1 MMVDDNQSGFGTA
14 FTVSIE
20 AAKGITTGISAADRA
35 HTIRTAVAKDATAK
49 DLVRPGHI
57 FPLRAR
63 PGGVLVRTGQTE
75 GSVDLA
81 RLAGLEPAG
90 VICEIMNEDGTM
102 SRLPDLVG
110 FAQRHGLK
118 IGTISDL
125 KLNSETY
132 RAESILSVR
141 NEVRIP
147 DDSALAVASEGLL
160 GGSFVEV
167 IPGASLDYLEA
178 GDEIIDTQGSVSL
191 IQLLL
196 KFVSSG
202 QN

>member
-1 MMVDDNQSGFGTA
+1 MSENRLEIAVGGVVLALAVGFAVFLAQSTGLSGSSSSYPISASFRSA
-14 FTVSIE
+14 E
-20 AAKGITTGISAADRA
+20 GISVGTD
-35 HTIRTAVAKDATAK
+35 I
-49 DLVRPGHI
+49 
-57 FPLRAR
+57 
-63 PGGVLVRTGQTE
+63 
-75 GSVDLA
+75 
-81 RLAGLEPAG
+81 RLAG
-90 VICEIMNEDGTM
+90 V
-102 SRLPDLVG
+102 
-110 FAQRHGLK
+110 K

-141 NEVRIP
+141 NDVRIP
-147 DDSALAVASEGLL
+147 DDSALVVASEGLL
-160 GGSFVEV
+160 GGSFIEV

>member
-1 MMVDDNQSGFGTA
+1 MSENRLEIAVGGVVLALAVGFAAFLAQSTGLSGSSSSY
-14 FTVSIE
+14 SISASFRSAE
-20 AAKGITTGISAADRA
+20 GISVGTD
-35 HTIRTAVAKDATAK
+35 I
-49 DLVRPGHI
+49 
-57 FPLRAR
+57 
-63 PGGVLVRTGQTE
+63 
-75 GSVDLA
+75 
-81 RLAGLEPAG
+81 RLAG
-90 VICEIMNEDGTM
+90 V
-102 SRLPDLVG
+102 
-110 FAQRHGLK
+110 K

-132 RAESILSVR
+132 RAESILSVK
-141 NEVRIP
+141 NDVRIP
-147 DDSALAVASEGLL
+147 DDSALAVTSEGLL
-160 GGSFVEV
+160 GGSFIEV

>member
-1 MMVDDNQSGFGTA
+1 MSENRLEIAVGGVVLALAVGFAVFLAQSTGLSRSSSSYPISASFRSA
-14 FTVSIE
+14 E
-20 AAKGITTGISAADRA
+20 GISVGTD
-35 HTIRTAVAKDATAK
+35 I
-49 DLVRPGHI
+49 
-57 FPLRAR
+57 
-63 PGGVLVRTGQTE
+63 
-75 GSVDLA
+75 
-81 RLAGLEPAG
+81 RLAG
-90 VICEIMNEDGTM
+90 V
-102 SRLPDLVG
+102 
-110 FAQRHGLK
+110 K

-141 NEVRIP
+141 NDVRIP
-147 DDSALAVASEGLL
+147 DDSALAVTSEGLL
-160 GGSFVEV
+160 GGSFIEV
-167 IPGASLDYLEA
+167 IPGASFDYLEA

>member
-1 MMVDDNQSGFGTA
+1 MSENRLEIAVGGVVLALAVGFAAFLAHSTGLSGSSSSYPISASFRSA
-14 FTVSIE
+14 E
-20 AAKGITTGISAADRA
+20 GISVGTD
-35 HTIRTAVAKDATAK
+35 I
-49 DLVRPGHI
+49 
-57 FPLRAR
+57 
-63 PGGVLVRTGQTE
+63 
-75 GSVDLA
+75 
-81 RLAGLEPAG
+81 RLAG
-90 VICEIMNEDGTM
+90 V
-102 SRLPDLVG
+102 
-110 FAQRHGLK
+110 K

-141 NEVRIP
+141 KDGRIP
-147 DDSALAVASEGLL
+147 DDSALTVASEGLL
-160 GGSFVEV
+160 GGSFIEV

>member
-1 MMVDDNQSGFGTA
+1 MSENRLEIAVGGVVLALAVGFAVFLAQSTGLSGSSSSYPISASFRSA
-14 FTVSIE
+14 E
-20 AAKGITTGISAADRA
+20 GISVGTD
-35 HTIRTAVAKDATAK
+35 I
-49 DLVRPGHI
+49 
-57 FPLRAR
+57 
-63 PGGVLVRTGQTE
+63 
-75 GSVDLA
+75 
-81 RLAGLEPAG
+81 RLAG
-90 VICEIMNEDGTM
+90 V
-102 SRLPDLVG
+102 
-110 FAQRHGLK
+110 K

-132 RAESILSVR
+132 RAESILSVK
-141 NEVRIP
+141 NDVRIP
-147 DDSALAVASEGLL
+147 DDSALAVSSEGLL
-160 GGSFVEV
+160 GGSFIEV

>member
-1 MMVDDNQSGFGTA
+1 MSENRLEIAVGGVVLALAVGFAAFLAQSTGLSGSSSSYPISASFRSA
-14 FTVSIE
+14 E
-20 AAKGITTGISAADRA
+20 GISVGTD
-35 HTIRTAVAKDATAK
+35 I
-49 DLVRPGHI
+49 
-57 FPLRAR
+57 
-63 PGGVLVRTGQTE
+63 
-75 GSVDLA
+75 
-81 RLAGLEPAG
+81 RLAG
-90 VICEIMNEDGTM
+90 V
-102 SRLPDLVG
+102 
-110 FAQRHGLK
+110 K
-118 IGTISDL
+118 IGTISGL

-141 NEVRIP
+141 NDVRIP
-147 DDSALAVASEGLL
+147 DDSALTVASEGLL
-160 GGSFVEV
+160 GGSFIEV

>member
-1 MMVDDNQSGFGTA
+1 MSENRLEIAVGGVVLAIAVGFAAFLAQSTGLSGSSSSY
-14 FTVSIE
+14 SISASFRSAE
-20 AAKGITTGISAADRA
+20 GISVGTD
-35 HTIRTAVAKDATAK
+35 I
-49 DLVRPGHI
+49 
-57 FPLRAR
+57 
-63 PGGVLVRTGQTE
+63 
-75 GSVDLA
+75 
-81 RLAGLEPAG
+81 RLAG
-90 VICEIMNEDGTM
+90 V
-102 SRLPDLVG
+102 
-110 FAQRHGLK
+110 K

-141 NEVRIP
+141 NDVRIP
-147 DDSALAVASEGLL
+147 DDSALTVASEGLL
-160 GGSFVEV
+160 GGSFIEV

-196 KFVSSG
+196 KFVSNG

>member
-1 MMVDDNQSGFGTA
+1 MSENRLEIAVGGVVLALAVGFAVFLVQSTGLSGSSSSYTISASFRSA
-14 FTVSIE
+14 E
-20 AAKGITTGISAADRA
+20 GISVGTD
-35 HTIRTAVAKDATAK
+35 I
-49 DLVRPGHI
+49 
-57 FPLRAR
+57 
-63 PGGVLVRTGQTE
+63 
-75 GSVDLA
+75 
-81 RLAGLEPAG
+81 RLAG
-90 VICEIMNEDGTM
+90 V
-102 SRLPDLVG
+102 
-110 FAQRHGLK
+110 K
-118 IGTISDL
+118 IGTISGL

-141 NEVRIP
+141 NDVRIP
-147 DDSALAVASEGLL
+147 DDSALTVASEGLL
-160 GGSFVEV
+160 GGSFIEV

>member
-1 MMVDDNQSGFGTA
+1 MSENRLEIAVGGVVLALAVGFAAFLAQSTGLSGSSSSYPISASFRSA
-14 FTVSIE
+14 E
-20 AAKGITTGISAADRA
+20 GISVGTD
-35 HTIRTAVAKDATAK
+35 I
-49 DLVRPGHI
+49 
-57 FPLRAR
+57 
-63 PGGVLVRTGQTE
+63 
-75 GSVDLA
+75 
-81 RLAGLEPAG
+81 RLAG
-90 VICEIMNEDGTM
+90 V
-102 SRLPDLVG
+102 
-110 FAQRHGLK
+110 K

-141 NEVRIP
+141 NDVRIP
-147 DDSALAVASEGLL
+147 DDSALAVASVGLL

>member
-1 MMVDDNQSGFGTA
+1 MSENRLEIAVGGVVLALAVGFAAFLAQSTGLSGSSSSYPISASFRSA
-14 FTVSIE
+14 E
-20 AAKGITTGISAADRA
+20 GISVGTD
-35 HTIRTAVAKDATAK
+35 I
-49 DLVRPGHI
+49 
-57 FPLRAR
+57 
-63 PGGVLVRTGQTE
+63 
-75 GSVDLA
+75 
-81 RLAGLEPAG
+81 RLAG
-90 VICEIMNEDGTM
+90 V
-102 SRLPDLVG
+102 
-110 FAQRHGLK
+110 K

-141 NEVRIP
+141 NDVRIP
-147 DDSALAVASEGLL
+147 DDSALTVASEGLL
-160 GGSFVEV
+160 GGSFIEV

>member
-1 MMVDDNQSGFGTA
+1 MSENRLEIAVGGVVLALAVGFAAFLAQSTGLSGSSSSYPISASFRSA
-14 FTVSIE
+14 E
-20 AAKGITTGISAADRA
+20 GISVGTD
-35 HTIRTAVAKDATAK
+35 I
-49 DLVRPGHI
+49 
-57 FPLRAR
+57 
-63 PGGVLVRTGQTE
+63 
-75 GSVDLA
+75 
-81 RLAGLEPAG
+81 RLAG
-90 VICEIMNEDGTM
+90 V
-102 SRLPDLVG
+102 
-110 FAQRHGLK
+110 K

-141 NEVRIP
+141 NDVRIP
-147 DDSALAVASEGLL
+147 DDSALVVASEGLL

>member
-1 MMVDDNQSGFGTA
+1 MSENRLEIAVGGVVLALAVAFAAFLAQSTGLSGSSSSYPISASFRSA
-14 FTVSIE
+14 E
-20 AAKGITTGISAADRA
+20 GISVGTD
-35 HTIRTAVAKDATAK
+35 I
-49 DLVRPGHI
+49 
-57 FPLRAR
+57 
-63 PGGVLVRTGQTE
+63 
-75 GSVDLA
+75 
-81 RLAGLEPAG
+81 RLAG
-90 VICEIMNEDGTM
+90 V
-102 SRLPDLVG
+102 
-110 FAQRHGLK
+110 K

-141 NEVRIP
+141 NDVRIP
-147 DDSALAVASEGLL
+147 DDSALTVASEGLL
-160 GGSFVEV
+160 GGSFIEV

-196 KFVSSG
+196 KFVSNG

>member
-1 MMVDDNQSGFGTA
+1 MSENHLEIAGGGVVLALAVGFAVFLAQSTGLSGSSSSYPISASFRSA
-14 FTVSIE
+14 E
-20 AAKGITTGISAADRA
+20 GISVGTD
-35 HTIRTAVAKDATAK
+35 I
-49 DLVRPGHI
+49 
-57 FPLRAR
+57 
-63 PGGVLVRTGQTE
+63 
-75 GSVDLA
+75 
-81 RLAGLEPAG
+81 RLAG
-90 VICEIMNEDGTM
+90 V
-102 SRLPDLVG
+102 
-110 FAQRHGLK
+110 K

-141 NEVRIP
+141 NDVRIP
-147 DDSALAVASEGLL
+147 DDSALAVAAEGLL

>member
-1 MMVDDNQSGFGTA
+1 MSENRLEIAVGGVVLALAVGFAAFLAQSTGLSGSSSSYPISASFRSA
-14 FTVSIE
+14 E
-20 AAKGITTGISAADRA
+20 GISVGTD
-35 HTIRTAVAKDATAK
+35 I
-49 DLVRPGHI
+49 
-57 FPLRAR
+57 
-63 PGGVLVRTGQTE
+63 
-75 GSVDLA
+75 
-81 RLAGLEPAG
+81 RLAG
-90 VICEIMNEDGTM
+90 V
-102 SRLPDLVG
+102 
-110 FAQRHGLK
+110 K

-141 NEVRIP
+141 NDVRIP
-147 DDSALAVASEGLL
+147 DDSALVVASEGLL

-167 IPGASLDYLEA
+167 IPGASLGYLEA

>member
-1 MMVDDNQSGFGTA
+1 MSENRLEIAVGGVVLALAVGFAVFLAQSTGLSGSSSSY
-14 FTVSIE
+14 SISASFRSAE
-20 AAKGITTGISAADRA
+20 GISVGTD
-35 HTIRTAVAKDATAK
+35 I
-49 DLVRPGHI
+49 
-57 FPLRAR
+57 
-63 PGGVLVRTGQTE
+63 
-75 GSVDLA
+75 
-81 RLAGLEPAG
+81 RLAG
-90 VICEIMNEDGTM
+90 V
-102 SRLPDLVG
+102 
-110 FAQRHGLK
+110 K

-141 NEVRIP
+141 NDVRIP
-147 DDSALAVASEGLL
+147 DDSALTVASEGLL
-160 GGSFVEV
+160 GGSFIEV

>member
-1 MMVDDNQSGFGTA
+1 MSENRLEIAVGGVVLALAVGFAVFLAQSTGLSGSSSSYPISASFRSA
-14 FTVSIE
+14 E
-20 AAKGITTGISAADRA
+20 GISVGTD
-35 HTIRTAVAKDATAK
+35 I
-49 DLVRPGHI
+49 
-57 FPLRAR
+57 
-63 PGGVLVRTGQTE
+63 
-75 GSVDLA
+75 
-81 RLAGLEPAG
+81 RLAG
-90 VICEIMNEDGTM
+90 V
-102 SRLPDLVG
+102 
-110 FAQRHGLK
+110 K

-141 NEVRIP
+141 NGVRIP

-160 GGSFVEV
+160 GGSFIEV

>member
-1 MMVDDNQSGFGTA
+1 MSENRLEIAVGGVVLTLAVGFAAFLAQSTGLSGSSSSYPISASFRSA
-14 FTVSIE
+14 E
-20 AAKGITTGISAADRA
+20 GISVGTD
-35 HTIRTAVAKDATAK
+35 I
-49 DLVRPGHI
+49 
-57 FPLRAR
+57 
-63 PGGVLVRTGQTE
+63 
-75 GSVDLA
+75 
-81 RLAGLEPAG
+81 RLAG
-90 VICEIMNEDGTM
+90 V
-102 SRLPDLVG
+102 
-110 FAQRHGLK
+110 K

-141 NEVRIP
+141 NDVRIP
-147 DDSALAVASEGLL
+147 DDSALTVASEGLL
-160 GGSFVEV
+160 GGSFIEV

-196 KFVSSG
+196 KFVSNG

>member
-1 MMVDDNQSGFGTA
+1 MSENHLEIAVGGVVLALAVGFAVFLAQSTGLSGSSSSYPISASFRSA
-14 FTVSIE
+14 E
-20 AAKGITTGISAADRA
+20 GISVGTD
-35 HTIRTAVAKDATAK
+35 I
-49 DLVRPGHI
+49 
-57 FPLRAR
+57 
-63 PGGVLVRTGQTE
+63 
-75 GSVDLA
+75 
-81 RLAGLEPAG
+81 RLAG
-90 VICEIMNEDGTM
+90 V
-102 SRLPDLVG
+102 
-110 FAQRHGLK
+110 K

-141 NEVRIP
+141 NDVRIP
-147 DDSALAVASEGLL
+147 DDSALVVASEGLL

-196 KFVSSG
+196 KFVSNG

>member
-1 MMVDDNQSGFGTA
+1 MSENRLEIAVGGVVLALAVGFAAFLAQSTGLSGSSSSY
-14 FTVSIE
+14 SISASFRSAE
-20 AAKGITTGISAADRA
+20 GISVGTD
-35 HTIRTAVAKDATAK
+35 I
-49 DLVRPGHI
+49 
-57 FPLRAR
+57 
-63 PGGVLVRTGQTE
+63 
-75 GSVDLA
+75 
-81 RLAGLEPAG
+81 RLAG
-90 VICEIMNEDGTM
+90 V
-102 SRLPDLVG
+102 
-110 FAQRHGLK
+110 K

-141 NEVRIP
+141 NDVRIP
-147 DDSALAVASEGLL
+147 DDSALTVASEGLL
-160 GGSFVEV
+160 GGSFIEV

>member
-1 MMVDDNQSGFGTA
+1 MSENRLEIAVGGVVLALAVGFAVFLAQSTGLSGSSSSYPISASFRSA
-14 FTVSIE
+14 E
-20 AAKGITTGISAADRA
+20 GISVGTD
-35 HTIRTAVAKDATAK
+35 I
-49 DLVRPGHI
+49 
-57 FPLRAR
+57 
-63 PGGVLVRTGQTE
+63 
-75 GSVDLA
+75 
-81 RLAGLEPAG
+81 RLAG
-90 VICEIMNEDGTM
+90 V
-102 SRLPDLVG
+102 
-110 FAQRHGLK
+110 K

-141 NEVRIP
+141 NDVRIP
-147 DDSALAVASEGLL
+147 DDSALTVASEGLL
-160 GGSFVEV
+160 GGSFIEV

>member
-1 MMVDDNQSGFGTA
+1 MSENRLEIAVGGVVLALAVGFAAFLAQSTGLSGSSSSYPISASFRSA
-14 FTVSIE
+14 E
-20 AAKGITTGISAADRA
+20 GISVGTD
-35 HTIRTAVAKDATAK
+35 I
-49 DLVRPGHI
+49 
-57 FPLRAR
+57 
-63 PGGVLVRTGQTE
+63 
-75 GSVDLA
+75 
-81 RLAGLEPAG
+81 RLAG
-90 VICEIMNEDGTM
+90 V
-102 SRLPDLVG
+102 
-110 FAQRHGLK
+110 K

-141 NEVRIP
+141 NDVRIP
-147 DDSALAVASEGLL
+147 DDSALTVASEGLL
-160 GGSFVEV
+160 GGSFIEV

-196 KFVSSG
+196 KFVSNG

>member
-1 MMVDDNQSGFGTA
+1 MSENRLEIAVGGVVLALAVAFAVFLAQSTGLSGSSSSYPISASFRSA
-14 FTVSIE
+14 E
-20 AAKGITTGISAADRA
+20 GISVGTD
-35 HTIRTAVAKDATAK
+35 I
-49 DLVRPGHI
+49 
-57 FPLRAR
+57 
-63 PGGVLVRTGQTE
+63 
-75 GSVDLA
+75 
-81 RLAGLEPAG
+81 RLAG
-90 VICEIMNEDGTM
+90 V
-102 SRLPDLVG
+102 
-110 FAQRHGLK
+110 K

-141 NEVRIP
+141 NDVRIP
-147 DDSALAVASEGLL
+147 DDSALAVTSEGLL
-160 GGSFVEV
+160 GGSFIEV
-167 IPGASLDYLEA
+167 IPGASFDYLEA

>member
-1 MMVDDNQSGFGTA
+1 MSENRLEIAVGGVVLALAVGFAVFIALSTGLSGSSSSYPISASFRSA
-14 FTVSIE
+14 E
-20 AAKGITTGISAADRA
+20 GISVGTD
-35 HTIRTAVAKDATAK
+35 I
-49 DLVRPGHI
+49 
-57 FPLRAR
+57 
-63 PGGVLVRTGQTE
+63 
-75 GSVDLA
+75 
-81 RLAGLEPAG
+81 RLAG
-90 VICEIMNEDGTM
+90 V
-102 SRLPDLVG
+102 
-110 FAQRHGLK
+110 K

-132 RAESILSVR
+132 RAESILSVK
-141 NEVRIP
+141 NDVRIP
-147 DDSALAVASEGLL
+147 DDSALAVSSEGLL
-160 GGSFVEV
+160 GGSFIEV

>member
-1 MMVDDNQSGFGTA
+1 MSENRLEIAVGGVVLALAVGFAVFLAQSTGLSGSSSSYPISASFRSA
-14 FTVSIE
+14 E
-20 AAKGITTGISAADRA
+20 GISVGTD
-35 HTIRTAVAKDATAK
+35 I
-49 DLVRPGHI
+49 
-57 FPLRAR
+57 
-63 PGGVLVRTGQTE
+63 
-75 GSVDLA
+75 
-81 RLAGLEPAG
+81 RLAG
-90 VICEIMNEDGTM
+90 V
-102 SRLPDLVG
+102 
-110 FAQRHGLK
+110 K

-141 NEVRIP
+141 NDVRIP
-147 DDSALAVASEGLL
+147 DDSALTVASEGLL

>member
-1 MMVDDNQSGFGTA
+1 MSENRLEIAVGGVVLAIAVGFAAFLAQSTGLSGSSSSYPISASFRSA
-14 FTVSIE
+14 E
-20 AAKGITTGISAADRA
+20 GISVGTD
-35 HTIRTAVAKDATAK
+35 I
-49 DLVRPGHI
+49 
-57 FPLRAR
+57 
-63 PGGVLVRTGQTE
+63 
-75 GSVDLA
+75 
-81 RLAGLEPAG
+81 RLAG
-90 VICEIMNEDGTM
+90 V
-102 SRLPDLVG
+102 
-110 FAQRHGLK
+110 K

-141 NEVRIP
+141 NDVRIP
-147 DDSALAVASEGLL
+147 DDSALTVASEGLL
-160 GGSFVEV
+160 GGSFIEV

-196 KFVSSG
+196 KFVSNG

>member
-1 MMVDDNQSGFGTA
+1 MSENRLEIAVGGVVLALAVGFAVFLAQSTGLSGSSSSYQISASFRSA
-14 FTVSIE
+14 E
-20 AAKGITTGISAADRA
+20 GISVGTD
-35 HTIRTAVAKDATAK
+35 I
-49 DLVRPGHI
+49 
-57 FPLRAR
+57 
-63 PGGVLVRTGQTE
+63 
-75 GSVDLA
+75 
-81 RLAGLEPAG
+81 RLAG
-90 VICEIMNEDGTM
+90 V
-102 SRLPDLVG
+102 
-110 FAQRHGLK
+110 K

-141 NEVRIP
+141 NDVRIP
-147 DDSALAVASEGLL
+147 DDSALAVSSEGLL
-160 GGSFVEV
+160 GGSFIEV
-167 IPGASLDYLEA
+167 IPGASFDYLEA